1 MEKVQ
6 GFACRAGEEP
16 AWEEAVMK
24 HIAISENH
32 LYSKAYAKGQKFV
45 GRHIIMYVLKDYGA
59 KKLQRAHPE
68 KIMVNRIGLT
78 VSKKIGHAVVRSRVK
93 RILREGLRQVEKN
106 LQTEKGYL
114 IVLVARPACVQAKS
128 TDIAIDI
135 EKAFKLLKLVKI

>member
-1 MEKVQ
+1 
-6 GFACRAGEEP
+6 
-16 AWEEAVMK
+16 MK
-24 HIAISENH
+24 HIAIGENH
-32 LYSKAYAKGQKFV
+32 LYSKAYAKGNKFV
-45 GRHIIMYVLKDYGA
+45 GKHVIVYVLKDFKA
-59 KKLQRAHPE
+59 KKLQSAHPD